1 MINER
6 ASIED
11 VLELARQITM
21 QLEPIVQQAAD
32 TQGLCLRLA
41 HAHALGL
48 VDQLCE
54 MTAGYGGSPNVQNA
68 MRAAFM
74 LDEEIHRTA

>member
-1 MINER
+1 MTNER

-11 VLELARQITM
+11 VLELARQITV
-21 QLEPIVQQAAD
+21 QLEPIVRRAAD

-54 MTAGYGGSPNVQNA
+54 MTAGSDGNPNVQNA

-74 LDEEIHRTA
+74 LDEEVHRIA